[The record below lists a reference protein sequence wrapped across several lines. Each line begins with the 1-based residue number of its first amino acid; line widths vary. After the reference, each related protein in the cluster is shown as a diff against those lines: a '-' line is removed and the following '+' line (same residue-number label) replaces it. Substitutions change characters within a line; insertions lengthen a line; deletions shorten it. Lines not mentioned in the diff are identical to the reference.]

1 MDDDDEQATMNG
13 RYAEYGVITI
23 SSLTLERYRNLAF
36 RLTAEVRRELKRN
49 EPRRITMRLSSA
61 RRNLWLGISLLLLAA
76 PALAQS
82 TAQKTSAQKNPAH
95 KQEPLAENENP
106 ELIGKRNI
114 N

>member
-1 MDDDDEQATMNG
+1 MATMNG

-23 SSLTLERYRNLAF
+23 SSLTLERYRSLAF
-36 RLTAEVRRELKRN
+36 RLAAEVRRRSKRN
-49 EPRRITMRLSSA
+49 ETRRITMRLSSA

-82 TAQKTSAQKNPAH
+82 NPQKTSAPTDSAQK
-95 KQEPLAENENP
+95 KEPLADNENP

-114 N
+114 